1 MKDRGGDGDGPHKKH
16 ARRVGA
22 GLSLDKF
29 ASAGVSK
36 YDKRKKIERL
46 KKQKLIQHSKL
57 GKLKKK
63 LAAQGVLAGGE
74 VKDSIAELEALD
86 GIGSGSGLDSEPG
99 DHLNEE
105 PHSEEQERQER
116 VASHAHAGPK
126 SAAAPGRQGH
136 AQHAH
141 RGHEGAGAAD
151 EEEEQEEE
159 EEEKEEEGEEYG
171 RGLRGQQH
179 KQRHGG
185 PAGAGNK
192 RLRDEGGDDGDDRKP
207 VVGGGSGQGR
217 GFGGRGGAG
226 RGGDRDGGRDGGR
239 GGGRDGGRGRGR
251 GGERLSTLQ
260 RLAQKVSEQK
270 AEEQQAKEAARKERE
285 ERQKRLAAAE
295 KVRKEQKHLHF
306 KRNAKGQPLMRF
318 RMEKLLGQIE
328 KGG

>member
-1 MKDRGGDGDGPHKKH
+1 MKGRAGDGDGPQKKH

-36 YDKRKKIERL
+36 FDKRRKIERL
-46 KKQKLIQHSKL
+46 KKQKVIQHSKL

-63 LAAQGVLAGGE
+63 LEARGVLAGGE

-86 GIGSGSGLDSEPG
+86 GVGSGSGLDSEPG
-99 DHLNEE
+99 ELLNED
-105 PHSEEQERQER
+105 PRSEEPERQER
-116 VASHAHAGPK
+116 VASHAHAESK
-126 SAAAPGRQGH
+126 SAAAHRRQGQ
-136 AQHAH
+136 ARQAH
-141 RGHEGAGAAD
+141 RDHDDVGAGGG
-151 EEEEQEEE
+151 
-159 EEEKEEEGEEYG
+159 EEEGG
-171 RGLRGQQH
+171 RGPHGQQQ
-179 KQRHGG
+179 KQRQNG
-185 PAGAGNK
+185 PAGPGGK
-192 RLRDEGGDDGDDRKP
+192 RHRDEDAGEE
-207 VVGGGSGQGR
+207 VGGEPRAGSGSGR
-217 GFGGRGGAG
+217 GRGSGGREGA
-226 RGGDRDGGRDGGR
+226 GR
-239 GGGRDGGRGRGR
+239 GGGRDGGHGRGR
-251 GGERLSTLQ
+251 GGERLSQLQ
-260 RLAQKVSEQK
+260 RLAHKVAEQK